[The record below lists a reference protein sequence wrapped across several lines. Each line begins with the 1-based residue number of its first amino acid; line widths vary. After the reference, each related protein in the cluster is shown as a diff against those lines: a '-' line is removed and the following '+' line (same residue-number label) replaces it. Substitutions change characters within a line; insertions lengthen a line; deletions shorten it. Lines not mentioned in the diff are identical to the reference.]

1 MHVAI
6 TLFLSAKQQQTVLHC
21 IIGQSLSEEQN
32 WTYSMR
38 LMTEFMCLFVA
49 CSVLNFLHTIF
60 AQTHF
65 LFAGRHATNGKVTRL
80 QGVVRQV
87 LQGFGFIEIKDQDAN
102 PDKRFFYHTSEVV
115 DQVELGVGDTVSF
128 ILTKGP
134 KMREDLARKVVRT
147 AVAPSVPLKV
157 EEDPV
162 RVIQKPASNL
172 APPVRIPAMPD
183 GTKGFHMGRGRG
195 AQPAAA
201 TATLPAQTQGI
212 DTSGCIPWPFPAS

>member
-1 MHVAI
+1 M
-6 TLFLSAKQQQTVLHC
+6 TEC
-21 IIGQSLSEEQN
+21 
-32 WTYSMR
+32 MR
-38 LMTEFMCLFVA
+38 LSVA
-49 CSVLNFLHTIF
+49 CSVLNFLHTMF
-60 AQTHF
+60 AQPRF

-87 LQGFGFIEIKDQDAN
+87 LQGFGFIGIKDQDAN

-115 DQVELGVGDTVSF
+115 DQVELGVGDIVSF

-147 AVAPSVPLKV
+147 AIGPSVLLKV

-195 AQPAAA
+195 IQLAAA
-201 TATLPAQTQGI
+201 TATLSVQSQGI
-212 DTSGCIPWPFPAS
+212 ETSGCIPWPYPAN